1 MSTHDQRDAA
11 ESAARPST
19 SPKAAPAPTSASDG
33 LPDGGLPDGG
43 RPDGELTDLPGAR
56 SVAAHRTVYDG
67 MVWSIARDTID
78 FAPGVRFDREYVQ
91 HTGAVAILAF
101 DPEHRAILVRQYRHP
116 ASTTFW
122 EIPAGLLDHQGE
134 DQAAAAARELA
145 EETGYRAGSIEH
157 LLDFFPSPGGS
168 SEMIRLYVGYDCTP
182 DADVD
187 FQREDE
193 EAEIVVAR
201 VPFADLYSAAIEGR
215 LTNGTLLMAVLAY
228 GARRENA

>member
-1 MSTHDQRDAA
+1 MSTHDQREGT
-11 ESAARPST
+11 ESAANPVT
-19 SPKAAPAPTSASDG
+19 SPSAVPATTPARDTLTDG
-33 LPDGGLPDGG
+33 ALN
-43 RPDGELTDLPGAR
+43 DLPGAR
-56 SVAAHRTVYDG
+56 AVAAHRTVYEG

-78 FAPGVRFDREYVQ
+78 FAPGVRFDREYVH

-101 DPEHRAILVRQYRHP
+101 DPEGRAILVRQYRHP
-116 ASTTFW
+116 ARTTFW
-122 EIPAGLLDHQGE
+122 EIPAGLLDHEGE
-134 DQAAAAARELA
+134 DQSAAAARELA
-145 EETGYRAGSIEH
+145 EETGYRAGSIEP

-187 FQREDE
+187 FAREDE

-201 VPFADLYSAAIEGR
+201 VPFAELYQAAVEGR

-228 GARRENA
+228 GARRETT